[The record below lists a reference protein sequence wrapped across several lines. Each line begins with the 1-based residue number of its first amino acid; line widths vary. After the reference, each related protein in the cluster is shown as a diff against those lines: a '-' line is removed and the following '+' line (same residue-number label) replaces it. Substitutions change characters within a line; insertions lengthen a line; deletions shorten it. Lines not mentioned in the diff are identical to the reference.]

1 MSETNVFN
9 YDLIIEI
16 IVCKDEKMIAVKHL
30 HVTHFDRMLC
40 AFQVQY
46 SDDSNTHLIPL
57 SSLYCHG
64 ALALQN
70 KRGKKY

>member
-1 MSETNVFN
+1 
-9 YDLIIEI
+9 
-16 IVCKDEKMIAVKHL
+16 MIAVKHL

-46 SDDSNTHLIPL
+46 SDDSNTHFIPL

-64 ALALQN
+64 ALALYRTNEGRSTLLKNYHQ
-70 KRGKKY
+70 KDLWTLL